1 MKDKILLI
9 SKDVFMR
16 GYLPIYGNKYYKT
29 PNIDE
34 LANKGT
40 VFLRHYTAAPSTAM
54 AFTSMF
60 TGLYAFQTDRKKYTE
75 VSEWEGETFFDR
87 MNDLGYKCHVVWDKS
102 YVYLAQRYS
111 KCYGKHTIIHNTD
124 FLTRKQPPH
133 VKGKYD
139 DMSFDKKAEDDCI
152 VKLNNLTKDIVQSDD
167 KVFMWIHLP
176 HALMGRNAYGSDID
190 VVDRIVGVFREFFSD
205 DAIYITA
212 DHGHMNGS
220 HGKYGYGFDVNE
232 NAINIPLITPRID
245 GLSFVDFPTSNT
257 MLGDIILGN
266 IPKKEYLYS
275 ETAYYMQPH
284 RKLAIIHG
292 KYKYIYEK
300 LTKNEL
306 LYDVIWDPEENNNL
320 INTEIYDVDRKNSFS
335 FTQRFF
341 YPYWNDLPH
350 EIELL
355 RKEKERIWKNA
366 PLFIEIKEGLL
377 LRAKFLYSKMK
388 NH

>member
-87 MNDLGYKCHVVWDKS
+87 MNELGYKCHVVWDNS

-133 VKGKYD
+133 IKGKYD

-266 IPKKEYLYS
+266 IPQKEYLYS

-366 PLFIEIKEGLL
+366 PLLIEIKEGLL

>member
-1 MKDKILLI
+1 MKKKILLI

-16 GYLPIYGNKYYKT
+16 GYLPVYGNKYYLT

-60 TGLYAFQTDRKKYTE
+60 TGLYAYQTDRKKYTE
-75 VSEWEGETFFDR
+75 VSEWVGETFFDK
-87 MNDLGYKCHVVWDKS
+87 MYQQGYKCHVVWDQS

-111 KCYGKHTIIHNTD
+111 KCYGKNTVIHNTD

-133 VKGKYD
+133 IKGQYD
-139 DMSFDKKAEDDCI
+139 DMSFDKKAEDYCML
-152 VKLNNLTKDIVQSDD
+152 KLEELTKEIVSDD
-167 KVFMWIHLP
+167 MVFMWIHLP

-190 VVDRIVGVFREFFSD
+190 VVDRIVGMFRKYFDD

-232 NAINIPLITPRID
+232 YAINIPLITPKIS

-257 MLGDIILGN
+257 MLGDIIFGN
-266 IPKKEYLYS
+266 IPKADVIFS

-284 RKLAIIHG
+284 RKIAIIHDR
-292 KYKYIYEK
+292 YKYIYEK
-300 LTKNEL
+300 NTRNEY
-306 LYDVIWDPEENNNL
+306 LYDVLWDPEENNNL
-320 INTEIYDVDRKNSFS
+320 MKTEIYDVDRKNSYS

-341 YPYWNDLPH
+341 YPYWNSLKN
-350 EIELL
+350 EIEFL
-355 RKEKERIWKNA
+355 REKKDSIWKNA
-366 PLFIEIKEGLL
+366 PFFIELKEAFV
-377 LRAKFLYSKMK
+377 LRAKFLYSRF
-388 NH
+388 HR